1 MILLFWFLIL
11 ALALA
16 WGIAGFQEERIAAS
30 KPPPAIHA
38 PVAAKPVAPV
48 APVTPVVPAAQGTA
62 DGTTEA
68 GVDKDSPKADDAR

>member
-38 PVAAKPVAPV
+38 PVAAAAAKPVAPV
-48 APVTPVVPAAQGTA
+48 APAAQGTA

-68 GVDKDSPKADDAR
+68 SADKDSPKQDDAR